1 MGRSWCSFRAHV
13 FWVAVGFVWDCLF
26 TVILLV
32 FNNCLFFFSS
42 FTMMAVKLVVVI
54 LGGYKVNE

>member
-32 FNNCLFFFSS
+32 SNNCLFFL
-42 FTMMAVKLVVVI
+42 ARLQ
-54 LGGYKVNE
+54 